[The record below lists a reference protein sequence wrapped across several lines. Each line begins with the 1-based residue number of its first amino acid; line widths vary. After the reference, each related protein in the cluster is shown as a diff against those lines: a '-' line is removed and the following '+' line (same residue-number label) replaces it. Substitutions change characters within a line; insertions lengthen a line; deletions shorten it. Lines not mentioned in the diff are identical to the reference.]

1 MFGCLGVGKNLWCVH
16 MHFFPNTQGAFYR
29 KTILFFPKMSLW
41 EGLFQEFSHATAS
54 QAYGAV
60 AAVTALG
67 VIVGVCVL
75 GVAVCVAR
83 RVFAP
88 REERRPLLA
97 LKI

>member
-1 MFGCLGVGKNLWCVH
+1 MASVRAIEVYGMNWNGDSSMHADFKNTSIVPRCC
-16 MHFFPNTQGAFYR
+16 T
-29 KTILFFPKMSLW
+29 KCTI
-41 EGLFQEFSHATAS
+41 HATAS